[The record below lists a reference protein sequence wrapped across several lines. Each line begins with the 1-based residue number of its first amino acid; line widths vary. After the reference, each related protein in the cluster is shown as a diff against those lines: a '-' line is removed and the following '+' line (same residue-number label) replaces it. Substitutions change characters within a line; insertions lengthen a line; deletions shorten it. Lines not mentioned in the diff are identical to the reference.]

1 MFFALVNSYYFVI
14 ICHGILIFD
23 GLGGIVKEPNSFM
36 ILEGPHGCGKT
47 TALECL
53 EKHGWVTI
61 TMSNVLRD
69 YVKTMKSSDPEVCKY
84 IANCLNSRT
93 YVNSETCNIVFS
105 HYMSK
110 YFPVGTTWNKKFVL
124 DGYPRKRKQVDHLYH
139 LLFWD
144 RDGYHSERRVSS
156 LFFEVYPW
164 VAMARQWNRGLQI
177 NRPDDLDPE
186 LIIKA
191 FDRYRKYSP
200 EVRLR
205 LLEHTKFYSIDA
217 NQSPAEGAKQIESVI
232 KKEEARLQQVSQE
245 MMLI

>member
-1 MFFALVNSYYFVI
+1 
-14 ICHGILIFD
+14 
-23 GLGGIVKEPNSFM
+23 M

-53 EKHGWVTI
+53 EKHGWITI
-61 TMSNVLRD
+61 TMSSVLRD
-69 YVKTMKSSDPEVCKY
+69 YVRTMKSSDPEVCKY
-84 IANCLNSRT
+84 ITNCLNSRI
-93 YVNSETCNIVFS
+93 YVNSETANTVFS

-110 YFPVGTTWNKKFVL
+110 HYPVGTTWNKKFVL
-124 DGYPRKRKQVDHLYH
+124 DGYPRKRKQVEHLFH

-164 VAMARQWNRGLQI
+164 VAMTRQWNRGLQTK
-177 NRPDDLDPE
+177 RPDDLDPE
-186 LIIKA
+186 LIVQA
-191 FDRYRKYSP
+191 FDLYRKYSP

-205 LLEHTKFYSIDA
+205 LLEYTIVHHVDV
-217 NQSPAEGAKQIESVI
+217 NQSIRDSIVQIERVI
-232 KKEEARLQQVSQE
+232 KEEETRLLQVSQE